1 MKLSPRQKRTAALAL
16 FALAVWAGNRA
27 WTPRPPGQ
35 PTLLAHR
42 GLAQEYD
49 RTGLTGDTCT
59 AARMVPPTHGY
70 LENTLDSMQAAFAL
84 GARRV
89 ELDVHPTTDGHLC
102 REHPCLGGLA
112 QVRAQAGLPP
122 PGRALR
128 GPSRREGPPLR
139 RVGTSTRG

>member
-59 AARMVPPTHGY
+59 AARMVDPVAMPSSINKTVRPF
-70 LENTLDSMQAAFAL
+70 TA
-84 GARRV
+84 GA
-89 ELDVHPTTDGHLC
+89 P
-102 REHPCLGGLA
+102 A
-112 QVRAQAGLPP
+112 
-122 PGRALR
+122 
-128 GPSRREGPPLR
+128 
-139 RVGTSTRG
+139 